1 VVNADRFTTFLS
13 SYTRWIRRILGAGPT
28 PLGAPQM
35 ERKHFYLPPQLLVR
49 LKAFSEKRGVTAG
62 EIVRQALEEYL
73 KKNGG

>member
-1 VVNADRFTTFLS
+1 
-13 SYTRWIRRILGAGPT
+13 
-28 PLGAPQM
+28 M